1 MGMQITGAY
10 GAMKSMPIERMYRD
24 AKITKIY
31 VGIAEVQ
38 RVIIANTL
46 INKAG

>member
-1 MGMQITGAY
+1 
-10 GAMKSMPIERMYRD
+10 MYRD

-46 INKAG
+46 TSRAAGVAM